1 MFNNTTKSTPK
12 SKIAPKS
19 GLVPAILHAINPSP
33 ALYEKIAGKKLGFA
47 VDYSPK
53 EGKTP
58 CRLLISVSGE
68 FMFLDMWDL
77 QNRINKSATGKTQF
91 IDSSN
96 GKTTWR
102 ATMAEAISEL
112 GEGCKEA
119 KVGEEM
125 IVNIMLQYRGA
136 ILNHIIENSAQFE
149 TDVYEGNWD
158 MFNNLMQLH
167 KVEKTFYVFV
177 YSKTSDSGFVNLQAM
192 RNIFIA
198 AWKVLDKEGNIK
210 SWTTKDGQPMSE
222 VIKTLNSVRESM
234 DKSEFLQKPNIFI
247 SLQLGFVTQGEETA
261 IIPNSDIIEADA
273 DKTDEG
279 DPLPF

>member
-1 MFNNTTKSTPK
+1 MFNNTQKSSPK
-12 SKIAPKS
+12 VKAAAKS
-19 GLVPAILHAINPSP
+19 GLVPAVLHAINPSP
-33 ALYEKIAGKKLGFA
+33 ALYEKITKRKLGYET
-47 VDYSPK
+47 DYSPK

-58 CRLLISVSGE
+58 FRLLISVSGE
-68 FMFLDMWDL
+68 FTFLDMWDL
-77 QNRINKSATGKTQF
+77 QNRINKSSTGKTQF

-96 GKTTWR
+96 GKSTWR

-136 ILNHIIENSAQFE
+136 ILNHIIENAAQFE
-149 TDVYEGNWD
+149 TEVYEGNWD

-192 RNIFIA
+192 RNIFTP
-198 AWKVLDKEGNIK
+198 AWKIVN
-210 SWTTKDGQPMSE
+210 KDGEIPTWTDKDGNVVSN
-222 VIKTLNSVRESM
+222 VSKILDSVKESVA
-234 DKSEFLQKPNIFI
+234 KSEFLQRPNVFI
-247 SLQLGFVTQGEETA
+247 SVQFGMVEEGA
-261 IIPNSDIIEADA
+261 AVEVVSN
-273 DKTDEG
+273 DEVEE
-279 DPLPF
+279 LPF

>member
-1 MFNNTTKSTPK
+1 
-12 SKIAPKS
+12 
-19 GLVPAILHAINPSP
+19 
-33 ALYEKIAGKKLGFA
+33 
-47 VDYSPK
+47 
-53 EGKTP
+53 
-58 CRLLISVSGE
+58 
-68 FMFLDMWDL
+68 
-77 QNRINKSATGKTQF
+77 
-91 IDSSN
+91 
-96 GKTTWR
+96 
-102 ATMAEAISEL
+102 MAEAISEL

-198 AWKVLDKEGNIK
+198 AWKVLDKEGNIQWQETIGGDKDDNLFALTQTNDGGYIIGGNSNSGATHSKTK
-210 SWTTKDGQPMSE
+210 SNKYWLFC
-222 VIKTLNSVRESM
+222 I
-234 DKSEFLQKPNIFI
+234 FL
-247 SLQLGFVTQGEETA
+247 
-261 IIPNSDIIEADA
+261 
-273 DKTDEG
+273 
-279 DPLPF
+279 